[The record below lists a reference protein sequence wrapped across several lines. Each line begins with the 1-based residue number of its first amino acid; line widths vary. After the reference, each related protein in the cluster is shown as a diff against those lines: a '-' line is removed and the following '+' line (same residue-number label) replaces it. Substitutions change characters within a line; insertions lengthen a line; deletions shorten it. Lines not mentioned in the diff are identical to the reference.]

1 MNDRSERT
9 MILGP
14 IELLLKQRTMMAAV
28 LSIVISMTMFY
39 FGSGPI
45 EVVAITAPLYLWIGG
60 QKYLDSQETASKAS
74 KEYYDLFKAVMELSN
89 GVQKIEELEILFE
102 EVLDVIKLHTP
113 ERVPTEK
120 CPDGNETDTS

>member
-14 IELLLKQRTMMAAV
+14 LALLLKQRTVIASI
-28 LSIVISMTMFY
+28 LSASISMVMFY

-45 EVVAITAPLYLWIGG
+45 EVAVLTSPLLLWIGG
-60 QKYLDSQETASKAS
+60 QKYLDSQEMASKAS

-102 EVLDVIKLHTP
+102 EVLDVIELH
-113 ERVPTEK
+113 VPATESV
-120 CPDGNETDTS
+120 PDGNETDIS